1 MPRTQAA
8 NDEVKE
14 ATRKKLTAAA
24 VRLFAKQGYSATS
37 IRAVAGEAGVS
48 LGLLYHYFPSK
59 EAVLEALLADAMA
72 DVQVT
77 FEAAR
82 REKTAADFVKALLT
96 SAGEQLRVNRA
107 AWQVSYGLRHQ
118 PEVIAGLERSTTKA
132 RTTMLGFLE
141 AELRRRR
148 VTNARIEAEVLFAL
162 VEGIG
167 QQVVARP
174 RAYPLVAVIQTVA
187 ARYERRSAR

>member
-14 ATRKKLTAAA
+14 ATRGKLLAAA
-24 VRLFAKQGYSATS
+24 IRLFAKQGYSATT
-37 IRAVAGEAGVS
+37 IRALASEAQVS

-59 EAVLEALLADAMA
+59 EAVLEALMADAMA

-82 REKTAADFVKALLT
+82 QQASAADFVRALLT
-96 SAGEQLRVNRA
+96 SAGEQLRTHRA

-118 PEVIAGLERSTTKA
+118 PQVIKGLERSTTKA
-132 RTTMLGFLE
+132 RVAMVEFLE
-141 AELRRRR
+141 TELRRRK
-148 VTNARIEAEVLFAL
+148 VVNAPIEAEVLFAI
-162 VEGIG
+162 VEGLG
-167 QQVVARP
+167 QQVVQRP
-174 RAYPLVAVIQTVA
+174 RAYPLDAVIESVA
-187 ARYERRSAR
+187 ARYELRRLR